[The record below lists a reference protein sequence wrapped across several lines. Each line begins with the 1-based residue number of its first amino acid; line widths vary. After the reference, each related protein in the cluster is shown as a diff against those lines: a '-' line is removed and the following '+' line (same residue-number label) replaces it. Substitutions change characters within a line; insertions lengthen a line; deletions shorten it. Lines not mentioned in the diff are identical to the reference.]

1 MTITASLQEKRGIYQ
16 VVLSYKDNM
25 NKRKQ
30 KWISTGISVKGNNK
44 RLANK
49 KLEEIKQNYE
59 KYISPT
65 VTKYETK
72 TQLFEVYMK
81 DWLESYKHN
90 LEENT
95 YDSYCTIVSKIDN
108 YFSGKNITLENLK
121 PIDIQK
127 FYDSLYKKGLSSNT
141 VLHYHANIR
150 KALNM
155 AVKLDIIPSNSADKI
170 ERPKKS
176 QYIGDFYTLDEL
188 HLLFE
193 KSKDD
198 PLELV
203 ILITSFYGLRRSEV
217 LGLKWSSID
226 FEKNII
232 TIKHKVVQR
241 NAKKNRSILLKDKT
255 KNKSS
260 YRSLPL
266 LPIIADVLKKYKKKI
281 QENKKMCGNSYITD
295 YEDYICVD
303 TMGKLFRPE
312 YVTDHFRLL
321 LKNNGLRHIRFHD
334 LRHSCA
340 TLLLRNGVPLPEIQK
355 WLGHSN
361 IVTTQR
367 YSHLDQNDKSIPAN
381 MIETKFNM
389 SFISNDNKK
398 EQISIGTR

>member
-1 MTITASLQEKRGIYQ
+1 MTITASLQEKMGIYQ

-155 AVKLDIIPSNSADKI
+155 AVKLDITPSNSADKI

-241 NAKKNRSILLKDKT
+241 NAKKKQS
-255 KNKSS
+255 
-260 YRSLPL
+260 
-266 LPIIADVLKKYKKKI
+266 
-281 QENKKMCGNSYITD
+281 
-295 YEDYICVD
+295 
-303 TMGKLFRPE
+303 
-312 YVTDHFRLL
+312 
-321 LKNNGLRHIRFHD
+321 
-334 LRHSCA
+334 
-340 TLLLRNGVPLPEIQK
+340 
-355 WLGHSN
+355 
-361 IVTTQR
+361 
-367 YSHLDQNDKSIPAN
+367 
-381 MIETKFNM
+381 
-389 SFISNDNKK
+389 
-398 EQISIGTR
+398 

>member
-1 MTITASLQEKRGIYQ
+1 MNVTASLQEKRGIYQ
-16 VVLSYKDNM
+16 VVLSYKDNL

-30 KWISTGISVKGNNK
+30 KWISTGLYVKGNNK

-49 KLEEIKQNYE
+49 KLEEIKQNYD
-59 KYISPT
+59 KYIPHNI
-65 VTKYETK
+65 TKNETK
-72 TQLFEVYMK
+72 DKLFEDYMK

-95 YDSYCTIVSKIDN
+95 YDSYFTIVTKISE
-108 YFSGKNITLENLK
+108 YFSGKNITLESLK
-121 PIDIQK
+121 PIHIQE
-127 FYDSLYKKGLSSNT
+127 FYNSLYKKGLSTNT

-150 KALNM
+150 KALSI
-155 AVKLDIIPSNSADKI
+155 AVKLDIIPSNVADKI

-176 QYIGDFYTLDEL
+176 QFIGDFYTLEEL
-188 HLLFE
+188 QLLFE
-193 KSKDD
+193 KAKND
-198 PLELV
+198 PLEIV

-241 NAKKNRSILLKDKT
+241 NAKKNRTMLLKDKT

-266 LPIIADVLKKYKKKI
+266 LPIIADILKKHKEKI
-281 QENKKMCGNSYITD
+281 KENKKICGDSYITD

-303 TMGKLFRPE
+303 SIGKLFRPE
-312 YVTDHFRLL
+312 YVTDHFKLL
-321 LKNNGLRHIRFHD
+321 LKNNGLRNIRFHD

-340 TLLLRNGVPLPEIQK
+340 SLLLSKGVPMKAIQE
-355 WLGHSN
+355 WLGHSTYS
-361 IVTTQR
+361 TTANF
-367 YSHLDQNDKSIPAN
+367 YTHLEDNYKIESAN
-381 MIETKFNM
+381 VLANYLKVV
-389 SFISNDNKK
+389 
-398 EQISIGTR
+398 

>member
-1 MTITASLQEKRGIYQ
+1 MNITASLQIKNNIYQ
-16 VVLSYKDNM
+16 VVLNYKDING
-25 NKRKQ
+25 KRKQ
-30 KWISTGISVKGNNK
+30 KWVTTGLSEKGNNK
-44 RLANK
+44 RLANQK
-49 KLEEIKQNYE
+49 MQEILADFKESLSNQNSNTNDRFLTAYLKE
-59 KYISPT
+59 
-65 VTKYETK
+65 
-72 TQLFEVYMK
+72 
-81 DWLESYKHN
+81 WLLSVKN
-90 LEENT
+90 TIEENT
-95 YDSYCTIVSKIDN
+95 YDSYKVIVNKICE
-108 YFSGKNITLENLK
+108 YFETKKLLLKDLK
-121 PIDIQK
+121 PIQIQE
-127 FYDSLYKKGLSSNT
+127 FYATLYAKKLTGNT
-141 VLHYHANIR
+141 VLHYHNVIR
-150 KALNM
+150 KALQS
-155 AVKLDIIPSNSADKI
+155 ALKLDLILSNPADKI

-295 YEDYICVD
+295 YEYYICVD
-303 TMGKLFRPE
+303 TMGKLFSPE
-312 YVTDHFRLL
+312 YVIDHFRLL
-321 LKNNGLRHIRFHD
+321 LKNNNLRHIRFHD

-340 TLLLRNGVPLPEIQK
+340 SLLLSKGVPMKAIQE
-355 WLGHSN
+355 WLGHSTYS
-361 IVTTQR
+361 TTANS
-367 YSHLDQNDKSIPAN
+367 YTHLEDNYKTESAN
-381 MIETKFNM
+381 VLASCLKV
-389 SFISNDNKK
+389 
-398 EQISIGTR
+398 G

>member
-1 MTITASLQEKRGIYQ
+1 MNITASLQEKRGIYQ
-16 VVLSYKDNM
+16 VVLSYRDNL

-30 KWISTGISVKGNNK
+30 KWISTGLSIKGNNK

-49 KLEEIKQNYE
+49 KLEEIKQNYD
-59 KYISPT
+59 KYIPLI
-65 VTKYETK
+65 VTKSETK
-72 TQLFEVYMK
+72 DKLFEIYMK

-95 YDSYCTIVSKIDN
+95 YDSYFTVVTKISE

-121 PIDIQK
+121 PIDIQE
-127 FYDSLYKKGLSSNT
+127 FYNSLYKKGLSTNT

-150 KALNM
+150 KALSI
-155 AVKLDIIPSNSADKI
+155 AVKLDIISSNPADKI
-170 ERPKKS
+170 ERPKKA
-176 QYIGDFYTLDEL
+176 QFIGDFYTLDEL

-193 KSKDD
+193 KAKNDS
-198 PLELV
+198 LELV

-241 NAKKNRSILLKDKT
+241 NANKNRSMLLRDKT

-266 LPIIADVLKKYKKKI
+266 LPIIKEVLKKHKEIIK
-281 QENKKMCGNSYITD
+281 ENKKICGSSYITD

-303 TMGKLFRPE
+303 SMGKLFRPE

-321 LKNNGLRHIRFHD
+321 LKNNNLRHIRFHD

-340 TLLLRNGVPLPEIQK
+340 SLLLLLMSIQK
-355 WLGHSN
+355 CT
-361 IVTTQR
+361 I
-367 YSHLDQNDKSIPAN
+367 
-381 MIETKFNM
+381 F
-389 SFISNDNKK
+389 
-398 EQISIGTR
+398 QIY

>member
-1 MTITASLQEKRGIYQ
+1 MNVTASLQEKRGIYQ
-16 VVLSYKDNM
+16 VVLSYKDNL

-30 KWISTGISVKGNNK
+30 KWISTGLSIKGNNK

-49 KLEEIKQNYE
+49 KLEEIKQNYD
-59 KYISPT
+59 KYIPLI
-65 VTKYETK
+65 VTKNETK
-72 TQLFEVYMK
+72 DKLFEIYMK

-95 YDSYCTIVSKIDN
+95 YDSYFTIVTKISE
-108 YFSGKNITLENLK
+108 YFLGKNITLENLK
-121 PIDIQK
+121 PIDIQE
-127 FYDSLYKKGLSSNT
+127 FYNSLYKKGLSTNT

-150 KALNM
+150 KALSM
-155 AVKLDIIPSNSADKI
+155 AVKLDIISSNPADKI
-170 ERPKKS
+170 ERPKKA
-176 QYIGDFYTLDEL
+176 QFIGDFYTLDEL

-193 KSKDD
+193 KAKED

-203 ILITSFYGLRRSEV
+203 ILFTSFYGLRRSEV

-241 NAKKNRSILLKDKT
+241 NAKKNRSMLLKDKT

-266 LPIIADVLKKYKKKI
+266 LPIIAEVLKKHKEKI
-281 QENKKMCGNSYITD
+281 KENKKICGDSYITD

-303 TMGKLFRPE
+303 SMGKLFRPE

-321 LKNNGLRHIRFHD
+321 LKNNNLRHIRFHD

-340 TLLLRNGVPLPEIQK
+340 SLLLSKGVPMKAIQE
-355 WLGHSN
+355 WLGHSTYS
-361 IVTTQR
+361 TTANF
-367 YSHLDQNDKSIPAN
+367 YIHLEDNYKTASAN
-381 MIETKFNM
+381 VLANCLKVV
-389 SFISNDNKK
+389 
-398 EQISIGTR
+398 

>member
-1 MTITASLQEKRGIYQ
+1 MNITASLQEKRGIYQ
-16 VVLSYKDNM
+16 VVLSYRDNL

-30 KWISTGISVKGNNK
+30 KWISTGLSIKGNNK

-49 KLEEIKQNYE
+49 KLEEIKKNYD
-59 KYISPT
+59 KYIPLI
-65 VTKYETK
+65 VTKSETK
-72 TQLFEVYMK
+72 DKLFENYIK

-95 YDSYCTIVSKIDN
+95 YDSYFTIVTKISE

-121 PIDIQK
+121 PINIQE
-127 FYDSLYKKGLSSNT
+127 FYNSLYKKGLSTNT

-150 KALNM
+150 KALSM
-155 AVKLDIIPSNSADKI
+155 AVKLDIILSNPADKI
-170 ERPKKS
+170 ERPKKV
-176 QYIGDFYTLDEL
+176 QFIGDFYTLDEL

-193 KSKDD
+193 KAKDD

-241 NAKKNRSILLKDKT
+241 NAKKNRSMLLKDKT

-266 LPIIADVLKKYKKKI
+266 LPIIAEVLKKHKEKI
-281 QENKKMCGNSYITD
+281 KENKKICGDSYITD

-303 TMGKLFRPE
+303 SMGKLFRPE

-321 LKNNGLRHIRFHD
+321 LKNNNLRHIRFHD

-340 TLLLRNGVPLPEIQK
+340 SLLLSKGVPMKAIQE
-355 WLGHSN
+355 WLVHSTYS
-361 IVTTQR
+361 TTANF
-367 YSHLDQNDKSIPAN
+367 YTHLEDNYKTESAN
-381 MIETKFNM
+381 VLANCLKVV
-389 SFISNDNKK
+389 
-398 EQISIGTR
+398 